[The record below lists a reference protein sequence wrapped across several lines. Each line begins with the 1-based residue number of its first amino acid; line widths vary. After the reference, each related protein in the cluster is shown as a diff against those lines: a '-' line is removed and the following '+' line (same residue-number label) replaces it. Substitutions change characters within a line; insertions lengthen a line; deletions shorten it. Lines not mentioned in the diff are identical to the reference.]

1 MELLKRFIDA
11 QVHFGHKTAK
21 WNPHMQPYIWGAK
34 NNIHIINISET
45 EKSLDQAKKF
55 LKGIA
60 EQGRQILFV
69 GTKKAAQKAIE
80 EVAKKTGMPSVKQ
93 RWVGGTVTNFGN
105 VKKSFARL
113 LHMQDVVAKSSDFSY
128 TKKELS
134 TIQKNVE
141 RLQKNIGGIIGLKYP
156 IGALVLVDIKKDQTA
171 LREARAA
178 GVPVVAFVDTNDDPL
193 LVGPNGV
200 VIPTNNDSPK
210 AIALILEELGAA
222 VQEGVE
228 IAKSKPV
235 QTLES
240 QEAETASEP
249 FFMEEDDASAES
261 AQGRAKKGAFKQP
274 IRASKAPKRPIRSKP
289 S

>member
-11 QVHFGHKTAK
+11 QVHFGHKTSK

-55 LKGIA
+55 LKEIA
-60 EQGRQILFV
+60 EQGRQIMFV

-80 EVAKKTGMPSVKQ
+80 EVAKKANMPFVSQ
-93 RWVGGTVTNFGN
+93 RWVGGTVTNFGH
-105 VKKSFARL
+105 VKKSFAKL
-113 LHMQDVVAKSSDFSY
+113 LHMQDVITKSSEFAY

-193 LVGPNGV
+193 MVGQNGV

-228 IAKSKPV
+228 VAKSKPA
-235 QTLES
+235 QSLEA
-240 QEAETASEP
+240 QEVETTSEP
-249 FFMEEDDASAES
+249 FFMEEDDSSEEA
-261 AQGRAKKGAFKQP
+261 RARGKKGALKQTARTP
-274 IRASKAPKRPIRSKP
+274 RAAKKP
-289 S
+289 MRTTKP